1 MAKGKVA
8 GKSPKMENL
17 EAGKNYAYCT
27 CGESSNQPFCN
38 GAHSGTEFRAQI
50 FKSDEAKTVALCTC
64 KQTNNPP
71 YCDGSH
77 ASL

>member
-1 MAKGKVA
+1 MEKGKVA
-8 GKSPKMENL
+8 GTSPKMENL

-27 CGESSNQPFCN
+27 CGESSKQTFCN
-38 GAHSGTEFRAQI
+38 GAHSGSD
-50 FKSDEAKTVALCTC
+50 FKPMLFKVDEARTAPICTC

-77 ASL
+77 NSL